1 LEPLQP
7 ELDAL
12 GASLVCIAAQKRG
25 GMFAPE
31 RYLAEHPSS
40 FPYLLDEDR
49 RVTKAYGVYH
59 RLGVDAIH
67 IARPA
72 TFIVDT
78 AGLVQFIFVGSV
90 QTEMASLGSIGQ
102 ELKRLRPS

>member
-1 LEPLQP
+1 MEPFKP
-7 ELDAL
+7 ESERL
-12 GASLVCIAAQKRG
+12 GASLVFLAAQKRG

-31 RYLAEHPSS
+31 KYLEEHPSS

-49 RVTKAYGVYH
+49 SVTKAYGVYH

-72 TFIVDT
+72 TFIVDA
-78 AGLVQFIFVGSV
+78 AGTVQFIFVGSV
-90 QTEMASLGSIGQ
+90 QTEMAPLESIRE
-102 ELKRLRPS
+102 ELEKLRKS